1 MMRLEQLTVRLL
13 PDTANWI
20 TKKAKARGIP
30 TAQVIR
36 EIVEN
41 SQARE
46 QIPALTA
53 AELIAE
59 VEARAEKEARRQSG
73 INPVTLGGE
82 LAALREERERLM
94 VKAQDAVTPEIA
106 EALQD
111 KIQDLNGQIAEI
123 EEQMRAYEDQ
133 QKKLKA
139 RIAAQEIE
147 RIAPLLENITDEMG
161 QMLGVVSA
169 LAVLLGD
176 PAIPR
181 IVVTSLLERL
191 RQRVPDV
198 NIGGNIFRTGNVL
211 ADLCQ
216 ASPHFVRAR
225 G

>member
-1 MMRLEQLTVRLL
+1 MRLAQLTVRLS
-13 PDTANWI
+13 PDTANWVEK
-20 TKKAKARGIP
+20 TARARGIP

-41 SQARE
+41 FRARE

-59 VEARAEKEARRQSG
+59 VEARADEETRRQLG
-73 INPVTLGGE
+73 VDPVTLGDK

-94 VKAQDAVTPEIA
+94 VKARNALTPEIA

-111 KIQDLNGQIAEI
+111 KIEELNGQIAEI
-123 EEQMRAYEDQ
+123 EEQMRAYENQ
-133 QKKLKA
+133 RKKLKA

-147 RIAPLLENITDEMG
+147 RIAPLLENVTDEMG

-169 LAVLLGD
+169 LAVLVED

-181 IVVTSLLERL
+181 IVVTSILERL
-191 RQRVPDV
+191 RQQAPDANV
-198 NIGGNIFRTGNVL
+198 GGNIFRTGNIL
-211 ADLCQ
+211 ADLRH
-216 ASPHFVRAR
+216 ASPCFIRAR